1 MRLLLAG
8 LSALIVTVS
17 ASAYAEKVIL
27 DLKDYDDDLMKDLE
41 RTVKYFEPDITGQ
54 NSDGIAD
61 DAKVLTEGFVYTE
74 QYFKK
79 KGNYPDAV
87 KWAQDGQAH
96 IAAALKQ
103 VTANNYDAAAVEA
116 RAAVQQCKNCHEV
129 YKPVTAR

>member
-1 MRLLLAG
+1 MRLILAT
-8 LSALIVTVS
+8 LSAVILTVNVS
-17 ASAYAEKVIL
+17 AFAGKVIL

-41 RTVKYFEPDITGQ
+41 RTVKYFEPDIAGQ
-54 NSDGIAD
+54 NGDSIAD

-87 KWAQDGQAH
+87 EWAQEGQNH
-96 IAAALKQ
+96 IAAALKY
-103 VTANNYDAAAVEA
+103 VAARDYDAAALEA
-116 RAAVQQCKNCHEV
+116 RGAVQQCKNCHEV

>member
-8 LSALIVTVS
+8 LSALILTVS